1 MAFQVDADY
10 VRARILPTLIG
21 PTGKYPNVI
30 SRDEIQALVDE
41 EKAKTQEELSTRFE
55 ITEFRGWMGP
65 GVRPDDVL
73 AVPPTPPD
81 DPGHYAIEYEG
92 PYMWPSMSP
101 GSGYLEFRL
110 NYRPIHQIYKG
121 QLVLPGTT
129 APGIDIISEW
139 MRTNSIQGTG
149 TLMPRYGMSALIL
162 PNLPFGLFQFM
173 KTRIPDAIN
182 FNYEAGMGVKEWRM
196 FPFVNRLVALKAA
209 IPLLRTLSLRINP
222 GGLTS
227 QSADGLSISRK
238 SGYVFEEIHKAMSSE
253 AEELKMKVIDHWDG
267 TSEMTIC

>member
-1 MAFQVDADY
+1 MAYEVDADY

-21 PTGKYPNVI
+21 LTGKYPNVI
-30 SRDEIQALVDE
+30 SREEIQACVEE
-41 EKAKTQEELSTRFE
+41 EKAKTQEDLSTRFE

-65 GVRPDDVL
+65 GARPEDVA
-73 AVPPTPPD
+73 AVPPDPPH

-101 GSGYLEFRL
+101 GSGYLEFRF

-121 QLVLPGTT
+121 NLVLPGTT
-129 APGIDIISEW
+129 TPGIDIISEW
-139 MRTNSIQGTG
+139 FRTDSIGGTG

-173 KTRIPDAIN
+173 KTRIPESIL
-182 FNYEAGMGVKEWRM
+182 FNYEAGMGAKEWRM
-196 FPFVNRLVALKAA
+196 FPYVNRLVALRAA
-209 IPLLRTLSLRINP
+209 LPLLRTLSFRINP

-227 QSADGLSISRK
+227 ESADGLSISRK
-238 SGYVFEEIHKAMSSE
+238 SGFVFEDMWKQMNDE
-253 AEELKMKVIDHWDG
+253 AEGLKMKVIDHWDG
-267 TSEMTIC
+267 TSEMAIM